1 MGKKP
6 YMEFYVNDFMADT
19 RPLSASSTG
28 IWIKVLCDMHWKN
41 SNGHIQATTEAICR
55 MCGCTGEE
63 FETFLDE
70 NTVHGIANVTN
81 SHGIVTLVSR
91 RMEREGKER
100 EQARIRKARQR
111 GRDEFTDDSGNV
123 TPAPSSS
130 SSISLKK
137 EELKEKYTR
146 NFEDFWRM
154 YPRKLE
160 KRNAFAKWNARL
172 KEGISPAD
180 LMVAARNYGLAKAG
194 TDPEFIKLPAT
205 FLGSKKPYEEWIT
218 GIPEAERLEEKPQAP
233 ADPDGNPLAEVD
245 GKLISIKEFD
255 IGKRTGE
262 IVKQGDK
269 WVRK

>member
-70 NTVHGIANVTN
+70 NKVHGIANVTD

-100 EQARIRKARQR
+100 EQARKRKARQR
-111 GRDEFTDDSGNV
+111 GRDEFTDDSENV
-123 TPAPSSS
+123 TPALSSS
-130 SSISLKK
+130 SSISIKK
-137 EELKEKYTR
+137 EELKEEYTDE
-146 NFEDFWRM
+146 FQEFWET
-154 YPRKLE
+154 YPRRLE

-172 KEGISPAD
+172 KEGVDPEVLI
-180 LMVAARNYGLAKAG
+180 AASRNYAKAKAG

-218 GIPEAERLEEKPQAP
+218 GIPEAERPDQKPQAP
-233 ADPDGNPLAEVD
+233 VDAHGNPQAEVD
-245 GKLISIKEFD
+245 GKLISMKEFD
-255 IGKRTGE
+255 TGKRTGE
-262 IVKQGDK
+262 IVKKGGK
-269 WVRK
+269 WVRA